1 MTTDPMTK
9 QPFQPF
15 NLDLDDQ
22 LERIAQAKG
31 VPALTTPPIIA
42 GHDRTLQH
50 TAEEGA
56 QQTFT
61 HAIQQP
67 PAATDLS
74 IKPPPC
80 EARVKVP
87 DYLMMELKMETV
99 RRRVSLN
106 HLFLAGLRATG
117 FTVHDEDMIED
128 GRRLRGK
135 NSPHH
140 SNRTP

>member
-1 MTTDPMTK
+1 MTTEPMTK

-31 VPALTTPPIIA
+31 VPALTTPPVLPD
-42 GHDRTLQH
+42 HEPPLH
-50 TAEEGA
+50 PAEEGV
-56 QQTFT
+56 QQAF
-61 HAIQQP
+61 APASQQ
-67 PAATDLS
+67 PAATAGFPV
-74 IKPPPC
+74 KPPPC

-106 HLFLAGLRATG
+106 HLFLSGLRATG

-135 NSPHH
+135 NNPHH
-140 SNRTP
+140 SSRNP

>member
-1 MTTDPMTK
+1 MTTEPMTK
-9 QPFQPF
+9 EPFQPF

-31 VPALTTPPIIA
+31 VPALTTTPILPD
-42 GHDRTLQH
+42 HEPTLH
-50 TAEEGA
+50 PAEEGA
-56 QQTFT
+56 QKSFSQ
-61 HAIQQP
+61 AIQQP
-67 PAATDLS
+67 PTTEQLPV
-74 IKPPPC
+74 KPPPC

-99 RRRVSLN
+99 RRRVSIN

-140 SNRTP
+140 SNRNP

>member
-1 MTTDPMTK
+1 MTTEPMTK

-31 VPALTTPPIIA
+31 VPALTTPPVIP
-42 GHDRTLQH
+42 DLEPTQH
-50 TAEEGA
+50 PAEEGA
-56 QQTFT
+56 QKTFS
-61 HAIQQP
+61 HATQQP
-67 PAATDLS
+67 PATADLPV
-74 IKPPPC
+74 KPPPC
-80 EARVKVP
+80 EARIKVP

-140 SNRTP
+140 SNRNT

>member
-1 MTTDPMTK
+1 MTTEPMTK

-31 VPALTTPPIIA
+31 VPALTTPPVTPD
-42 GHDRTLQH
+42 HEPTQH
-50 TAEEGA
+50 PTEEGA
-56 QQTFT
+56 QQAF
-61 HAIQQP
+61 APASQP
-67 PAATDLS
+67 PATADLPL
-74 IKPPPC
+74 KPPPC

-106 HLFLAGLRATG
+106 HLFMAGLRATG

-135 NSPHH
+135 NSPQY
-140 SNRTP
+140 SSRNQ

>member
-1 MTTDPMTK
+1 MTTNPMTK
-9 QPFQPF
+9 EPFQPF

-22 LERIAQAKG
+22 LERIAKAKG
-31 VPALTTPPIIA
+31 VPALTTTPILP
-42 GHDRTLQH
+42 DLEPTLH
-50 TAEEGA
+50 PAEEGA
-56 QQTFT
+56 QKSFSQ
-61 HAIQQP
+61 AIQQP
-67 PAATDLS
+67 PRTEQLPV
-74 IKPPPC
+74 KPPPC

-135 NSPHH
+135 NNPRH
-140 SNRTP
+140 SSRNP

>member
-1 MTTDPMTK
+1 MTTEPMTK

-42 GHDRTLQH
+42 DHDRTLHH

-61 HAIQQP
+61 HATQQP
-67 PAATDLS
+67 PATADLPV
-74 IKPPPC
+74 KPPPC

-135 NSPHH
+135 NSPQH
-140 SNRTP
+140 SSRNT

>member
-1 MTTDPMTK
+1 MTK
-9 QPFQPF
+9 EPFQPF

-31 VPALTTPPIIA
+31 VPALTTKPAIA
-42 GHDRTLQH
+42 AQATTLNH

-56 QQTFT
+56 QQTL
-61 HAIQQP
+61 P
-67 PAATDLS
+67 PASQGPPTLPAE
-74 IKPPPC
+74 PPPSERM

-87 DYLMMELKMETV
+87 DYLMTELKIATIH
-99 RRRVSLN
+99 RRVSLN
-106 HLFLAGLRATG
+106 HLFLSGLRAIG

-135 NSPHH
+135 NSPNHT
-140 SNRTP
+140 SRSP